1 VNEFIVPGL
10 GELGLGLEDLDLLLI
25 THSDLDHQGGAHG
38 LRDGN
43 PSLWVSCG
51 ALDVALVSDPS
62 TLVSERY
69 LAYRDEHGLEPSA
82 QAVAWMLAESGQAER
97 VDIGLRGGELL
108 ELDAGWNL
116 RILHVP
122 GHSPGHLAVFDE
134 RSGALFSGDCLQG
147 SVYLGL
153 DGTPK
158 LCPTYTHIDQYL
170 ATAALVESLA
180 PNELHG
186 CHWPPQRGPDVFSFI
201 DETRDYV
208 RRTDRA
214 VRDALEQPRTL
225 AGLIEQVNLQLDHPW
240 PVDLA
245 GELVYSV
252 HGHAEWLVARGLA
265 TYKRDGEGPIVYR
278 SAS

>member
-1 VNEFIVPGL
+1 VGEFIVPAL
-10 GELGLGLEDLDLLLI
+10 AELGLGLEDLDLLLI
-25 THSDLDHQGGAHG
+25 THSDLDHQGGTHG
-38 LRDGN
+38 LRQGN
-43 PSLWVSCG
+43 SSLWVGCG
-51 ALDVALVSDPS
+51 VLDLALVSDPS
-62 TLVSERY
+62 ILVSGRY
-69 LAYRDEHGLEPSA
+69 LAYRDEHGLEPSE

-108 ELDAGWNL
+108 ELAPGWNL

-122 GHSPGHLAVFDE
+122 GHSPGHLAVLDE

-158 LCPTYTHIDQYL
+158 LCPTYTHIDPYL

-180 PNELHG
+180 PSELHG
-186 CHWPPQRGPDVFSFI
+186 CHWPPQRGTDVFSFI
-201 DETRDYV
+201 GETRDYV
-208 RRTDRA
+208 RHIDRA
-214 VRDALEQPRTL
+214 VQAGLKEPRTL
-225 AGLIEQVNLQLDHPW
+225 ADLIEQVNLQLDHPW
-240 PVDLA
+240 PDDLA

-265 TYKRDGEGPIVYR
+265 ARQWDGERPVVYR
-278 SAS
+278 RTK